1 MKNLSKKQ
9 KVIAVVCG
17 VLILVVLVVTVL
29 FAVLRRSDKAKL
41 LEAATKLVN
50 ELDAQGVGAQMEQM
64 DTLIAMYSS
73 GQYEADMNISLR
85 TQAYPKKL
93 TLSGTYLH
101 DQGKKHAQAICSVG
115 IDGQKAIDAEL
126 FANESELTLQMPD
139 LADAGFI
146 FPLKEYGKKYNQSVL
161 AKIQK
166 NTLPEDFE
174 VNLFENTELP
184 SMKLSDCYSIYGT
197 PLLKI
202 ITAAKVTLLEDKETY
217 EVVLPK
223 EIVEKAMDKKGVTLE
238 DDMVFYTVV
247 DEENN
252 ICEIEN
258 MASPIEIEGNAFV
271 ANVVFERG
279 ERSVRNK
286 SIAKQDERKAQTDS
300 NQVIRNVKAE
310 ENLQQEGMY
319 EKSESVDELTRMNTN
334 GENKFDSRK
343 QLTCVKMNVQNGD
356 VSVAYGYEFAE
367 NRSNLLVNFQQNSKA
382 RQIEFAGIMDQE
394 NEGQVKIEQFALYEE
409 GVQKVSMNGLVTL
422 RSLSNEIV
430 VPSPKKEYRIFEMDE
445 LDMIMMLT
453 EVGVKGFA
461 KLLMIG

>member
-64 DTLIAMYSS
+64 DALIAMYSS

-85 TQAYPKKL
+85 TQAYPKEL
-93 TLSGTYLH
+93 TLSGTYQH
-101 DQGKKHAQAICSVG
+101 DQEKKCAQAVCSVG
-115 IDGQKAIDAEL
+115 IDGQKAIDAAL

-197 PLLKI
+197 SLLKI

-223 EIVEKAMDKKGVTLE
+223 EIVEKTMGEGSIVLDEELIIHI
-238 DDMVFYTVV
+238 VV
-247 DEENN
+247 DAENN
-252 ICEIEN
+252 ICQIEN
-258 MASPIEIEGNAFV
+258 AMCPVMVDGSEVTAK
-271 ANVVFERG
+271 VVFVRADSPEQG
-279 ERSVRNK
+279 ESEGTQVKKNLK
-286 SIAKQDERKAQTDS
+286 AKDKGKISGGQRLT
-300 NQVIRNVKAE
+300 NMQV
-310 ENLQQEGMY
+310 
-319 EKSESVDELTRMNTN
+319 D
-334 GENKFDSRK
+334 
-343 QLTCVKMNVQNGD
+343 VQNGD
-356 VSVAYGYEFAE
+356 AGVTYSYVFAE
-367 NRSNLLVNFQQNSKA
+367 NRSDLVVNYLQDGKA
-382 RQIEFAGIMDQE
+382 CQIEFSGVINPDNA
-394 NEGQVKIEQFALYEE
+394 NQVKIEQFALYEE

>member
-64 DTLIAMYSS
+64 DALIAMYSS

-85 TQAYPKKL
+85 TQAYPKEL
-93 TLSGTYLH
+93 TLSGTYQH
-101 DQGKKHAQAICSVG
+101 DQEKKRAQAVCSVG

-139 LADAGFI
+139 LLDAGFI

-197 PLLKI
+197 SLLKI

-223 EIVEKAMDKKGVTLE
+223 EIVEKTMGEGSIVLDEELIIHI
-238 DDMVFYTVV
+238 VV
-247 DEENN
+247 DAENN
-252 ICEIEN
+252 ICQIEN
-258 MASPIEIEGNAFV
+258 AMCPVMVDGSEITAK
-271 ANVVFERG
+271 VVFVRADSLEQG
-279 ERSVRNK
+279 ESEGTQVKKNLK
-286 SIAKQDERKAQTDS
+286 AKDKGKISGGQRLT
-300 NQVIRNVKAE
+300 NMQV
-310 ENLQQEGMY
+310 
-319 EKSESVDELTRMNTN
+319 D
-334 GENKFDSRK
+334 
-343 QLTCVKMNVQNGD
+343 VQNGD
-356 VSVAYGYEFAE
+356 AGVTYSYVFAE
-367 NRSNLLVNFQQNSKA
+367 NRSDLVVNYLQDGKA
-382 RQIEFAGIMDQE
+382 CQIEFSGVINPDNA
-394 NEGQVKIEQFALYEE
+394 NQVKIEQFALYEE

>member
-9 KVIAVVCG
+9 KVIVVVCG
-17 VLILVVLVVTVL
+17 VLIVVVLVVTVL

-64 DTLIAMYSS
+64 DALIAMYSS

-85 TQAYPKKL
+85 TQAYPKEL
-93 TLSGTYLH
+93 TLSGTYQH
-101 DQGKKHAQAICSVG
+101 DQEKKCAQAVCSVG
-115 IDGQKAIDAEL
+115 IDGQKAIDAAL

-197 PLLKI
+197 SLLKI

-223 EIVEKAMDKKGVTLE
+223 DIIEKAMGEGSIVLDEELIIHI
-238 DDMVFYTVV
+238 VV
-247 DEENN
+247 DAENN
-252 ICEIEN
+252 ICQIEN
-258 MASPIEIEGNAFV
+258 AMCPVMVDGSEVTAK
-271 ANVVFERG
+271 VVFVRADSLEQG
-279 ERSVRNK
+279 ESEGTQVKKNLK
-286 SIAKQDERKAQTDS
+286 AKDKGKISGGQRLT
-300 NQVIRNVKAE
+300 NMQV
-310 ENLQQEGMY
+310 
-319 EKSESVDELTRMNTN
+319 D
-334 GENKFDSRK
+334 
-343 QLTCVKMNVQNGD
+343 VQNGD

-422 RSLSNEIV
+422 RSLSHEIV